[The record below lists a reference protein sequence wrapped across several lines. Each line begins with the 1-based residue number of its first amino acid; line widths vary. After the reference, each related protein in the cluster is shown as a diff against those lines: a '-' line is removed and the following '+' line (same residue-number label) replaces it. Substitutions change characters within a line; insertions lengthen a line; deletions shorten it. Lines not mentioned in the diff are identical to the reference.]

1 MLRSL
6 QDLSSLTR
14 DGTCGPCFATEIIN
28 HWTTRKSH
36 DHATLAYIT
45 PFLSLFFFFFK
56 QILPMYLFLAVLDLH
71 CCEVSPLVVVLGF
84 LTVVAPL
91 VIESGL

>member
-1 MLRSL
+1 MTTLLLLTSL
-6 QDLSSLTR
+6 
-14 DGTCGPCFATEIIN
+14 
-28 HWTTRKSH
+28 
-36 DHATLAYIT
+36 
-45 PFLSLFFFFFK
+45 PFSLSLFFFFK

-84 LTVVAPL
+84 LTAVAPL